1 MPKAAL
7 SLTSGSTTGVD
18 RKPKVA
24 EAVSFST
31 LALGLVM
38 KYDQEEPS
46 IQNGF
51 LKDVE
56 RQSFRFMFSQASLWD
71 TDHPDF

>member
-1 MPKAAL
+1 
-7 SLTSGSTTGVD
+7 
-18 RKPKVA
+18 
-24 EAVSFST
+24 
-31 LALGLVM
+31 VM

-56 RQSFRFMFSQASLWD
+56 SQSFRFMFSQASLWD
-71 TDHPDF
+71 SDHPDF